1 MKILITGGNGFIGR
15 NLTSNL
21 VGFDVVSVTR
31 TDFDLCNTHQVNEY
45 FSDKYFDAVI
55 HTAIIGGSRLKNDDY
70 NVLCT
75 NIIMYH
81 NLVSNKSH
89 FGKLINIGSGAEVCK
104 TNELYGL
111 SKRIILNSV
120 LSNDNFYNVRVYGL
134 FGVDELNSRFIKSN
148 IIRYINKEPMI
159 VDSDKYMSFFY
170 IDDFVKVIKHYL
182 DDENP
187 MKVFDCV
194 YEHNETLL
202 TIAQL
207 INKLDGYKVDINVNG
222 IDVPY
227 VGKYT
232 DIGIDYIGLENG
244 IKKMYKILKQ

>member
-1 MKILITGGNGFIGR
+1 MKILITGGNGFVGR
-15 NLTSNL
+15 NLTTNL
-21 VGFDVVSVTR
+21 TEFDVVSITR
-31 TDFDLCNTHQVNEY
+31 KDFDLKNTHVVNSFFKE
-45 FSDKYFDAVI
+45 KYFDVVI
-55 HTAIIGGSRLKNDDY
+55 HTAVRGGSRLFVDDSDVIY
-70 NVLCT
+70 D
-75 NIIMYH
+75 NIVMYH
-81 NLVSNKSH
+81 NLLSNKSH
-89 FGKLINIGSGAEVCK
+89 FGKLINIGSGAEIYITTK
-104 TNELYGL
+104 PYGL
-111 SKRIILNSV
+111 SKEIIYNSIMKTE
-120 LSNDNFYNVRVYGL
+120 NFYNLRVFGL
-134 FGVDELNSRFIKSN
+134 FGVDELSTRFIKSN

-159 VDSDKYMSFFY
+159 VDCEKYMSFFY